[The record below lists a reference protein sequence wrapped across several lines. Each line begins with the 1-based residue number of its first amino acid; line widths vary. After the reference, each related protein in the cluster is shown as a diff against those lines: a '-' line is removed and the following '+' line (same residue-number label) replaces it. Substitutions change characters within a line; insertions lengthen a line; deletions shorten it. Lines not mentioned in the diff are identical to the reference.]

1 MSKATIRVNDNGP
14 YIITGSFEL
23 VDANGDVFETKKA
36 VSLCRCGQSSMKPLC
51 DGTHRKAGFSSE
63 CRAEQL

>member
-1 MSKATIRVNDNGP
+1 MSKSTIKVNDNGP

-36 VSLCRCGQSSMKPLC
+36 ISLCRCGHSSRKPFC
-51 DGTHRKAGFSSE
+51 DGTHRKIEFENES
-63 CRAEQL
+63 RANN